1 MAGFPGQ
8 VFQERDGQVEA
19 ISPTLESHT
28 VPPSLYPIHYK
39 AATNLPQVQGQGK

>member
-1 MAGFPGQ
+1 MAGFPGE
-8 VFQERDGQVEA
+8 VSQERDGQVEA

-28 VPPSLYPIHYK
+28 VAPSLYPTHYK